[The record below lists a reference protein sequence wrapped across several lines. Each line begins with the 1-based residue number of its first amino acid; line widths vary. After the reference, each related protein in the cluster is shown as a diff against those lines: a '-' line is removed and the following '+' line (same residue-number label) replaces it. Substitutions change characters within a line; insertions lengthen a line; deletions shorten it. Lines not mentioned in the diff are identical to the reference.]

1 MEVGNILGSE
11 LEDILAVSDEG
22 LEAQEEVVSVDE
34 LLVDGRSAYMVFL
47 LQLALDGVGNG
58 VVS

>member
-34 LLVDGRSAYMVFL
+34 LLVDGCSAYMVFL
-47 LQLALDGVGNG
+47 LQLALDSVGNG